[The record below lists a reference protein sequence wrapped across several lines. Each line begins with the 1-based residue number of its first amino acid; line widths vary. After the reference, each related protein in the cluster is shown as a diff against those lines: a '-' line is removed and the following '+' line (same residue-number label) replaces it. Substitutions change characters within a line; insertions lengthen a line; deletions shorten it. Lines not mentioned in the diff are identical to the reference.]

1 MVAHFIVGSF
11 SDSEVTTSL
20 ATLPYWA
27 YWGDIHM
34 DANSLKLEPNWLLS
48 DQGQDAWSWRNASQ
62 VFSPLTFSRFQALCI
77 FSAWTEILTVLQLL
91 LMLLVTKFV
100 VFILIDKL
108 DDGRWCI
115 GDQLSGLSAAQRVV
129 WKITKL
135 PFASS
140 GPTPL
145 LPQFVSVASQIIESN
160 VFQRIFSGW
169 FFLYLMHG
177 CWSLFMSISGRDGWN
192 EF

>member
-1 MVAHFIVGSF
+1 
-11 SDSEVTTSL
+11 
-20 ATLPYWA
+20 
-27 YWGDIHM
+27 M
-34 DANSLKLEPNWLLS
+34 DATSWKLKPSWPLS
-48 DQGQDAWSWRNASQ
+48 DPGQDAWSWRNASQ
-62 VFSPLTFSRFQALCI
+62 VFLPDIFPISSHMPKFVFSLDKK
-77 FSAWTEILTVLQLL
+77 LTVLQLL

-140 GPTPL
+140 APTPL

-177 CWSLFMSISGRDGWN
+177 CWPLFMSISGRDGWN
-192 EF
+192 EFWVFGDERTSAIINW

>member
-1 MVAHFIVGSF
+1 MIAHFIVHSF
-11 SDSEVTTSL
+11 SDSRVTTSST
-20 ATLPYWA
+20 TLPYRA
-27 YWGDIHM
+27 
-34 DANSLKLEPNWLLS
+34 LLRWYIWT
-48 DQGQDAWSWRNASQ
+48 QFPWSWKQAGFYQ
-62 VFSPLTFSRFQALCI
+62 IKDKMPGLDGMHLKFFSPDIFPISSHICI

-135 PFASS
+135 SFASS

-145 LPQFVSVASQIIESN
+145 LPQFVSEASQIIESN
-160 VFQRIFSGW
+160 RSLAGDFSDIW
-169 FFLYLMHG
+169 CIMLVIVYIYL
-177 CWSLFMSISGRDGWN
+177 WSGN
-192 EF
+192 TTV

>member
-1 MVAHFIVGSF
+1 MDHDCTFHCSFIFGFQSDHFF
-11 SDSEVTTSL
+11 DHL
-20 ATLPYWA
+20 TLPSLIEVIYMNA
-27 YWGDIHM
+27 I
-34 DANSLKLEPNWLLS
+34 SLKLEASWLLS

-62 VFSPLTFSRFQALCI
+62 VFLTWHFPDFKPHMHI
-77 FSAWTEILTVLQLL
+77 FSLDRNINSFAIAADVVGHQI
-91 LMLLVTKFV
+91 V

-108 DDGRWCI
+108 DEGRWCI

-140 GPTPL
+140 APTPL

-160 VFQRIFSGW
+160 VF
-169 FFLYLMHG
+169 LTDL
-177 CWSLFMSISGRDGWN
+177 
-192 EF
+192 